1 MSRDFT
7 CVLQTMPLAL
17 IRLFAFVAIVF
28 GATAQGP
35 SVVYAHN
42 TQETS
47 SPAGGE
53 VFDAPPAEWTV
64 GFEKTVPLAS
74 ATAEVVNG
82 SGVRIALAPPRHG
95 VTDNIIVFA
104 LPPELLGSVTAR
116 WRLVGVDG
124 HVISGRIGFSV
135 NGAAAA
141 TTTPADVAPVA
152 PPVEV
157 AVQTFDEPIAQPIRF
172 VNTLLNYLSLML
184 FAGVFMTEWFVAQ
197 GTLALSLSRRFA
209 LVGAIGI
216 AVTSLLQL
224 LIFVDDIGTDG
235 RSWLAEF
242 GDTLETTPGAM
253 LFAKAIVG
261 LIFVAFARG
270 LVKGDAIT
278 GLRSQLLAASGLM
291 YLVALSYVGHSRSEG
306 APWLGIPVDV
316 AHTAG
321 STVWLGGL
329 VSMVFIVI
337 PQVDIERAVSAFD
350 RFGYIAERAVAVL
363 VVTGVIQT
371 IRLHTNPLLMLMNTH
386 GLLLILKILLVALM
400 LWLAAKNRRSLLGRK
415 NVDTAQPKTLR
426 RLLIRASLIETA
438 IGGVVLAVT
447 AALVAS
453 TPT

>member
-1 MSRDFT
+1 
-7 CVLQTMPLAL
+7 MPLAL

-64 GFEKTVPLAS
+64 GFEKTVPLES

-135 NGAAAA
+135 NGAIAAAA

-157 AVQTFDEPIAQPIRF
+157 AVQSFDEPIAQPVRY

-209 LVGAIGI
+209 LVGAVGI
-216 AVTSLLQL
+216 AVTSLMQL

-235 RSWLAEF
+235 RSWFAEF

-371 IRLHTNPLLMLMNTH
+371 LRLHTNPLSMLTNTH
-386 GLLLILKILLVALM
+386 GLLLILKIGLVALM

-415 NVDTAQPKTLR
+415 NVETTQPRMLR